1 MKLVRLGPDE
11 IFHRFLA
18 PKWASSPTSGA
29 GAAQDGGR
37 FNRPGG
43 PALYLSR
50 GAQTALEE
58 YRQGATITPPGTLA
72 AYLVNLAG
80 VADLSGGYDPAEWP
94 ADWANWNCPWRQIAR
109 IEGKTPS
116 SWTLAE
122 GLAADGVPGLLFP
135 SLRHPGG
142 VNLVVFAAGLSS
154 QSVTVHDPDQ
164 LLPRDRA
171 SWPRS

>member
-1 MKLVRLGPDE
+1 MG
-11 IFHRFLA
+11 FLA
-18 PKWASSPTSGA
+18 DKRRGGGPGWRPLQPARRPGALSISRRADGA
-29 GAAQDGGR
+29 GGIPAGR
-37 FNRPGG
+37 DHH
-43 PALYLSR
+43 
-50 GAQTALEE
+50 TA
-58 YRQGATITPPGTLA
+58 GHLA

-109 IEGKTPS
+109 IEGKTPP

-164 LLPRDRA
+164 LLPRDQS